1 MKNYFSKDVLLN
13 YLYSILSGR
22 LLGFIVGTWASTVV
36 SHFFE
41 TKSFKNLWGLK
52 AKKTIISKSAFAELE
67 WIASILI
74 GFIVFEI
81 FEKVLKEKFQT
92 HGLVYYRSTMI
103 YLEEKGVLQ
112 KVREVR
118 LKIFKK

>member
-1 MKNYFSKDVLLN
+1 MKKYLSKEVLLN

-22 LLGFIVGTWASTVV
+22 LLGFVVGTWASTVV

-41 TKSFKNLWGLK
+41 TKSLKNLWGLK

-67 WIASILI
+67 WIVSILI

-92 HGLVYYRSTMI
+92 HGSVYYRNTLTF
-103 YLEEKGVLQ
+103 LEEKGILQ
-112 KVREVR
+112 KVRDVKKKI
-118 LKIFKK
+118 LKK